1 MVSVRVDME
10 TVLSSGPGEVSGH
23 HSFLQLLVPSSVLP
37 CFLNAAQIGS
47 IHRTD
52 TRVFIGCAGVW
63 EVAHHK

>member
-1 MVSVRVDME
+1 MVDME
-10 TVLSSGPGEVSGH
+10 TVLRSGPVEVSGH
-23 HSFLQLLVPSSVLP
+23 HSILQLLVPSSVVP

-52 TRVFIGCAGVW
+52 TGVFIGCAGVW